1 MMTETTMSPYSAAK
15 GAYAD
20 ASRTTASPERL
31 LCMVYDRLVLDLERA
46 TEALAAG
53 ESPHEHLRHAQDIV
67 HELLVSLDQAA
78 WSGAKSLASV
88 YVYLHTRLVEANVRR
103 DEGAVAECIRL
114 VTPLRDAWHA
124 AAAASGPRRAAGY
137 EISSS
142 YDGPS
147 RVLTA

>member
-1 MMTETTMSPYSAAK
+1 MSPYAAAT

-46 TEALAAG
+46 AEALASGA
-53 ESPHEHLRHAQDIV
+53 SAHEPLRHAQDIV
-67 HELLVSLDQAA
+67 HELLVSLDQGV
-78 WSGAKSLASV
+78 WSGGKALASV

-103 DEGAVAECIRL
+103 DPALVAECTRL

-124 AAAASGPRRAAGY
+124 AAASAGPRRAEGY
-137 EISSS
+137 GAATS
-142 YDGPS
+142 YDATTS